1 MNEAKENTVKLKVST
16 SSNEYASADEM
27 LIDEAGIDLFID
39 GNLELGGSFEN
50 LDSFQIAYAVLPEDY
65 EHESE
70 EHAKSERELTTFMN
84 NEDLETSIWVFSQEL
99 ATRRGY
105 AKK

>member
-1 MNEAKENTVKLKVST
+1 MKVST
-16 SSNEYASADEM
+16 SSEEYASAEEM
-27 LIDEAGIDLFID
+27 VIDEAGIELLID
-39 GNLELGGSFEN
+39 GQIELGGSFEN
-50 LDSFQIAYAVLPEDY
+50 LDSFQLAYAVLPEDY
-65 EHESE
+65 EHENE

-84 NEDLETSIWVFSQEL
+84 DGDLETSIWVFSQEL